1 MTTAATTNTQY
12 GLFTVAN
19 NVASTSNAFTVLEAD
34 VAIQATSITSVA
46 SKNAQA
52 CALAEKELITQMSAG
67 ATGDYSAVINAQ
79 FQELTSASSA
89 SATAIGGVLNTDTT
103 SISSISSANDQLLN
117 NAATILS
124 IGDSVTAAIQSS

>member
-1 MTTAATTNTQY
+1 MAEAVSNTQY

-52 CALAEKELITQMSAG
+52 CATAEKNLIAQMSEG
-67 ATGDYSAVINAQ
+67 ATGDYSSVINAQ

-103 SISSISSANDQLLN
+103 SISSISSATDQLLN

-124 IGDSVTAAIQSS
+124 IGDSVNAAIQSS

>member
-1 MTTAATTNTQY
+1 MAEAVSNTQY

-46 SKNAQA
+46 SKNAEA
-52 CALAEKELITQMSAG
+52 CATAEKNLIAQMSEG
-67 ATGDYSAVINAQ
+67 ATGDYSSVINAQ

-103 SISSISSANDQLLN
+103 SISSISSATDQLLN

-124 IGDSVTAAIQSS
+124 IGDSVNAAIQSS

>member
-1 MTTAATTNTQY
+1 MTTATTNTQY

-46 SKNAQA
+46 SKNAEA
-52 CALAEKELITQMSAG
+52 CATAEKNLIAQMSEG
-67 ATGDYSAVINAQ
+67 ATGDYSSVINAQ

-103 SISSISSANDQLLN
+103 SISSISSATDQLLN

-124 IGDSVTAAIQSS
+124 IGDSVNAAIQSS

>member
-1 MTTAATTNTQY
+1 MTTATTNTQY

-52 CALAEKELITQMSAG
+52 CATAEKNLIAQMSEG
-67 ATGDYSAVINAQ
+67 ATGDYSSVINAQ

-103 SISSISSANDQLLN
+103 SISSISSATDQLLN

-124 IGDSVTAAIQSS
+124 IGDSVNAAIQSS